1 MLPGLAWL
9 LLSYNWRYAW
19 GLIEM
24 RPWRLLTAIYSLP
37 LLISALLV
45 FSVDESPKFLMT
57 KGNKTEAL
65 EILKKIY
72 KVNTGKPKETFCV
85 SRLVSSYIFYIL
97 FYSILVYLLVCFTKL
112 FWTKLIYF
120 TKDFVYIWA
129 CLTTLPGGNCEKNPI
144 PPPPSPYSLRGS
156 QCAHPWRQPIKMLL
170 HHNH

>member
-112 FWTKLIYF
+112 F
-120 TKDFVYIWA
+120 
-129 CLTTLPGGNCEKNPI
+129 
-144 PPPPSPYSLRGS
+144 
-156 QCAHPWRQPIKMLL
+156 
-170 HHNH
+170 